1 MTVVIMN
8 ILVINRL
15 HQSPIILPFSVGI
28 LRKHTLTKEI
38 RTEIDDH

>member
-8 ILVINRL
+8 ILIINRL
-15 HQSPIILPFSVGI
+15 HQSPIILTFSVGI
-28 LRKHTLTKEI
+28 LRKCILEKEI